1 MLAVLKGIR
10 FMYWPDES
18 SSSSASL
25 LDLENGRLRLFD
37 LIEISAM
44 RPRRR
49 YRRQEPPSQRPIK
62 LPGCTVAATM
72 PTSATDD
79 AKTRLLGLEGH
90 VGNFRA
96 SNVR

>member
-18 SSSSASL
+18 SSPRLRYSTI
-25 LDLENGRLRLFD
+25 ENGRLRLFD

-49 YRRQEPPSQRPIK
+49 YRRQEPPSQR
-62 LPGCTVAATM
+62 LHQVAWLYGCR
-72 PTSATDD
+72 DD
-79 AKTRLLGLEGH
+79 AD
-90 VGNFRA
+90 VGDG
-96 SNVR
+96 

>member
-49 YRRQEPPSQRPIK
+49 YRRQEPPSQR
-62 LPGCTVAATM
+62 LHQVAWLYGCR
-72 PTSATDD
+72 DD
-79 AKTRLLGLEGH
+79 AD
-90 VGNFRA
+90 VGDG
-96 SNVR
+96 